1 MGLRDYCFSFCV
13 ISSRWILYLEGVVV
27 VFGGFVISNSFQM
40 IRERHGCFEE
50 SFPKDLERWFRACG
64 FRCGFSMECFVWCSA
79 MFLKCLSKWFSKDF
93 LEKGNASVCKRF
105 WKVFFGV
112 FCLQRLRGCRIVLV
126 DPGGLK
132 LLQMLSTSPRLR
144 S

>member
-1 MGLRDYCFSFCV
+1 MDV
-13 ISSRWILYLEGVVV
+13 
-27 VFGGFVISNSFQM
+27 
-40 IRERHGCFEE
+40 FEE

-79 MFLKCLSKWFSKDF
+79 LFLKCLSKWFSKDF
-93 LEKGNASVCKRF
+93 LEKGKALVCKRF

-126 DPGGLK
+126 DPGGMK

-144 S
+144 SENREAEEITAADPRGMTPLCSCV